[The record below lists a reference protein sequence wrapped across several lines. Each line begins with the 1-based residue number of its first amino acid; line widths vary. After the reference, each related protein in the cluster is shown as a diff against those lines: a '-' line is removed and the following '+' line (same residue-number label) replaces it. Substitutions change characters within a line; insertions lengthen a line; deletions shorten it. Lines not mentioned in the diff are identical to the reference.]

1 MKTVSNYSIA
11 FIVFIMFVFSC
22 TKTETVYVPTDPA
35 ISGSLTFNGDT
46 TIVTAENIT
55 IKYYSS
61 SPCYPSNEVFY
72 YQVTTTNYPSSAV
85 YKWDFGDGGSAEGI
99 YVQHKYAY
107 GNVYTLSL
115 KIQVNNVTVQEVTT
129 AIKPFGQYVSP
140 VASFYSQLNNNQDP
154 NYVAFNAQS
163 SVTSGSIVAY
173 HWDWK
178 DGTISNVATSYTEHR
193 FPEIAIDSNYPVQL
207 TVTSH
212 AGCNTSTSNNV
223 FVPASYTNVGGISYT
238 KTPACYPDSQV
249 FTFTQDPTGLP
260 SNTIYEWNFGDGTG
274 TFTGNPVKHHYV
286 YSKTYP
292 IVCTIRILGNSG
304 INIKSLYR
312 NTSVYALG
320 DDIEP
325 KAYMNLIKPLNPP
338 TNTQWEFNGWGS
350 VGDGQIITKLV
361 WEYGDGVID
370 TNNTPY
376 TTHTYVPITSPAS
389 YTVKLTV
396 TASSGC
402 AGSVITVPPITIP

>member
-1 MKTVSNYSIA
+1 MKTLTTCKLFFVALIL
-11 FIVFIMFVFSC
+11 FIFSC
-22 TKTETVYVPTDPA
+22 TKTETVYVATEPA

-46 TIVTAENIT
+46 TYVNAQNIT
-55 IKYYSS
+55 IRYYSS
-61 SPCYPSNEVFY
+61 SPCFPSNEVFY
-72 YQVTTTNYPSSAV
+72 YKVTTTNYPSSAV
-85 YKWDFGDGGSAEGI
+85 YKWDFGDGGSAEGQ
-99 YVQHKYAY
+99 YVQHKYGY

-115 KIQVNNVTVQEVTT
+115 KIQVNNATVQEITT

-140 VASFYSQLNNNQDP
+140 VASFGSQLNNYQDP

-163 SVTSGSIVAY
+163 SVTSGSIVSY
-173 HWDWK
+173 KWDWR
-178 DGTISNVATSYTEHR
+178 DGTTSNVATSYTEHR
-193 FPEIAIDSNYPVQL
+193 FPEITKDSNYPVKL

-212 AGCNTSTSNNV
+212 AGCQASSTNNV

-238 KTPACYPDSQV
+238 KTAACFPDSQI
-249 FTFTQDPTGLP
+249 FTFTQDPTSLP
-260 SNTIYEWNFGDGTG
+260 PNTIYEWNFGDGTG

-292 IVCTIRILGNSG
+292 IVCTIKIMGSSNVS
-304 INIKSLYR
+304 IKELYR
-312 NTSVYALG
+312 NVSVYALG

-325 KAYMNLIKPLNPP
+325 KAYINVIKSKNPP
-338 TNTQWEFNGWGS
+338 LNTQWEFNGWGS
-350 VGDGQIITKLV
+350 VGDGHIITKLV
-361 WEYGDGVID
+361 WEYGDGVTD

-376 TTHTYVPITSPAS
+376 TTHTYVPITTPAS

-402 AGSVITVPPITIP
+402 TGSITTVPPITIP